1 MWVAG
6 IMRRNPSPPPPRP
19 NLRVQVAKSLEIVR
33 IDRKLQQDLR
43 RSGPIRI
50 NVSMIQ
56 GGREGMVMRVCVYR
70 VRLPL
75 IYLIFG

>member
-1 MWVAG
+1 
-6 IMRRNPSPPPPRP
+6 MRRNPPPPPPRP

-43 RSGPIRI
+43 RSSPIRI

-56 GGREGMVMRVCVYR
+56 GGREAEGMVMRVCVSVYR
-70 VRLPL
+70 
-75 IYLIFG
+75 

>member
-1 MWVAG
+1 
-6 IMRRNPSPPPPRP
+6 MRRNPPPSPPPPRP

-56 GGREGMVMRVCVYR
+56 GGREAEGMVMRVCVSVYR
-70 VRLPL
+70 
-75 IYLIFG
+75 

>member
-6 IMRRNPSPPPPRP
+6 IMRRNPPPPPPRP

-56 GGREGMVMRVCVYR
+56 GGREAEGMVMRVCVSVYR
-70 VRLPL
+70 
-75 IYLIFG
+75 

>member
-6 IMRRNPSPPPPRP
+6 IMRRNPPPPPPRP

-43 RSGPIRI
+43 RSSPIRI

-56 GGREGMVMRVCVYR
+56 GGREAEGMVMRVCVSVYR
-70 VRLPL
+70 
-75 IYLIFG
+75 